1 MSSITGVSGS
11 NSSYFPQTG
20 GTQRRERDTSKI
32 AENVFSKLDTKN
44 QGYLEVTD
52 LETAFGNIA
61 SSSSTGSTSSDGT
74 SSSTSSTN
82 TAGNNT
88 SINDLFKKL
97 DSDGD
102 GKITKSEFSDG
113 IKKLSDA
120 LETQFNARRTRGAEG
135 SRPPPPPPPPEGS
148 DGADQAGLDKTQL
161 TDLSAE
167 VGKTNS
173 SAGAALNQVA
183 QNFEAADTNQD
194 GQVSLQETLA
204 YLEKTTTTNTQTS
217 STSTTA
223 STFNTAANTA
233 GTSSKA
239 SSSSN
244 TGAYTSTASD
254 GTASSV
260 TNTSTNTDA
269 ALFKKALQLLRA
281 YSTPPTASTSQG
293 ISVSA

>member
-1 MSSITGVSGS
+1 VSGS

-61 SSSSTGSTSSDGT
+61 STSPTGATGSDST
-74 SSSTSSTN
+74 TSSTN
-82 TAGNNT
+82 TTGNNT

-102 GKITKSEFSDG
+102 GKVTKSEFSDG

-135 SRPPPPPPPPEGS
+135 SRPPPPPPPPEGG
-148 DGADQAGLDKTQL
+148 DGTDQAGLDKTQL

-173 SAGAALNQVA
+173 SAGAALSQVA

-194 GQVSLQETLA
+194 GKVSLQETLA
-204 YLEKTTTTNTQTS
+204 YLEKTTTPNTQAN

-223 STFNTAANTA
+223 STI
-233 GTSSKA
+233 
-239 SSSSN
+239 
-244 TGAYTSTASD
+244 
-254 GTASSV
+254 
-260 TNTSTNTDA
+260 
-269 ALFKKALQLLRA
+269 Q
-281 YSTPPTASTSQG
+281 
-293 ISVSA
+293 

>member
-11 NSSYFPQTG
+11 NSIYFPQTG
-20 GTQRRERDTSKI
+20 GTQRHERDTSKI

-61 SSSSTGSTSSDGT
+61 STSSTGTTSSDSAT
-74 SSSTSSTN
+74 SSSSSTN
-82 TAGNNT
+82 TTGNSA

-97 DSDGD
+97 DIDGD
-102 GKITKSEFSDG
+102 GKVTKSEFSDG

-120 LETQFNARRTRGAEG
+120 LETQFNARRTRGAEEG
-135 SRPPPPPPPPEGS
+135 SRPPPPPPPEDGG
-148 DGADQAGLDKTQL
+148 GADQAGLDKAQL
-161 TDLSAE
+161 TDLSTE

-173 SAGAALNQVA
+173 SAGTALSQVA

-194 GQVSLQETLA
+194 GKVSLQETLA
-204 YLEKTTTTNTQTS
+204 YLEKTSTANAQ
-217 STSTTA
+217 TSTT
-223 STFNTAANTA
+223 STT
-233 GTSSKA
+233 TSATSTTDTSNSA
-239 SSSSN
+239 SSSSSK
-244 TGAYTSTASD
+244 GTSTSVTSE
-254 GTASSV
+254 GSTSSV

-281 YSTPPTASTSQG
+281 YSSPPATSSSQS

>member
-11 NSSYFPQTG
+11 NNSYFPQTG
-20 GTQRRERDTSKI
+20 STQRRERDASKI

-61 SSSSTGSTSSDGT
+61 SSSSTGATSTD
-74 SSSTSSTN
+74 SSTSSTSPTN
-82 TAGNNT
+82 TTGNSA

-102 GKITKSEFSDG
+102 GKVTKSEFSDG

-120 LETQFNARRTRGAEG
+120 LETQFNARRTRGAEEG
-135 SRPPPPPPPPEGS
+135 SRPPPPPPPEGG
-148 DGADQAGLDKTQL
+148 DGAGEAGLDKTQL
-161 TDLSAE
+161 SDLSTEA
-167 VGKTNS
+167 GKTNS
-173 SAGAALNQVA
+173 SAGAALSQVA

-194 GQVSLQETLA
+194 GKVSLQETLA
-204 YLEKTTTTNTQTS
+204 YLEKTSTANTQTS
-217 STSTTA
+217 ATSTTTSA
-223 STFNTAANTA
+223 TSTTDISN
-233 GTSSKA
+233 SA
-239 SSSSN
+239 SSSSSKL
-244 TGAYTSTASD
+244 TSTGTTSD

-260 TNTSTNTDA
+260 TSASTNTDA

-281 YSTPPTASTSQG
+281 YSSPPATSSNQSV
-293 ISVSA
+293 SVSA

>member
-1 MSSITGVSGS
+1 M
-11 NSSYFPQTG
+11 F
-20 GTQRRERDTSKI
+20 
-32 AENVFSKLDTKN
+32 FSKLDTKN

-61 SSSSTGSTSSDGT
+61 STSSTGATNSDSTSSSTGST
-74 SSSTSSTN
+74 N
-82 TAGNNT
+82 TTGNNT

-102 GKITKSEFSDG
+102 GKVTKSEFSDG

-120 LETQFNARRTRGAEG
+120 LETQFNVRRTRGAEG
-135 SRPPPPPPPPEGS
+135 SRPPPPPPPPEGG
-148 DGADQAGLDKTQL
+148 DDTDQTGLDKTQL

-173 SAGAALNQVA
+173 SAGAALSQVA

-194 GQVSLQETLA
+194 GKVSLQETLA
-204 YLEKTTTTNTQTS
+204 YLEKTTTTNTQAS
-217 STSTTA
+217 STSATA
-223 STFNTAANTA
+223 STASTAANTT
-233 GTSSKA
+233 GTSSPT
-239 SSSSN
+239 SSSSI
-244 TGAYTSTASD
+244 TGTSTASD

-281 YSTPPTASTSQG
+281 YSSPPTTSTSQS